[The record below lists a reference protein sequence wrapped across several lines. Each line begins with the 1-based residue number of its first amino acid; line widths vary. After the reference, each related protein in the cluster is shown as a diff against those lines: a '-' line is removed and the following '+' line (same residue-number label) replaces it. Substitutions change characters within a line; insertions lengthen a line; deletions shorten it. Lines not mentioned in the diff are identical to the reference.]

1 MTAGPTYPPILF
13 SAGLVGAPIRLLR
26 HDRLDSIPR
35 QHASAEKRV
44 GDPLNALPVAPH
56 EPSCL
61 SPQPR
66 FEAIRIAPWFSI
78 LQQQRD
84 LPLVVV
90 VVALVTLSAENFKL
104 CLSPRHARNDGSAK
118 GGSGIAEV
126 LPVFPILD
134 GLPRVTDD
142 YVPDGIAVRLNRHMA
157 ARQPENASDDGVAG
171 LVIGGRL
178 KSASRAPS
186 HHEITKPPR

>member
-1 MTAGPTYPPILF
+1 M
-13 SAGLVGAPIRLLR
+13 
-26 HDRLDSIPR
+26 
-35 QHASAEKRV
+35 

-61 SPQPR
+61 TPQSR
-66 FEAIRIAPWFSI
+66 FEALRIAPRFSI
-78 LQQQRD
+78 LQQQCD
-84 LPLVVV
+84 LHLVVV
-90 VVALVTLSAENFKL
+90 VVVLVALSAENFKL
-104 CLSPRHARNDGSAK
+104 CLSPRHARNDGSSK

-157 ARQPENASDDGVAG
+157 ARQLENASDDGATG
-171 LVIGGRL
+171 LVVGGRL
-178 KSASRAPS
+178 KSASRIPS
-186 HHEITKPPR
+186 HHESTKPPR

>member
-1 MTAGPTYPPILF
+1 M
-13 SAGLVGAPIRLLR
+13 
-26 HDRLDSIPR
+26 
-35 QHASAEKRV
+35 
-44 GDPLNALPVAPH
+44 GDPLNALPVAPD

-61 SPQPR
+61 SPQSR

-84 LPLVVV
+84 LHLVVV
-90 VVALVTLSAENFKL
+90 VIALVTLSAENFKL

-142 YVPDGIAVRLNRHMA
+142 YVPDGIAARLMA
-157 ARQPENASDDGVAG
+157 ARQPEDASDDGVAG
-171 LVIGGRL
+171 LVIGDRL

-186 HHEITKPPR
+186 HHEITKPPRQMLPR